1 MDEDDD
7 EDGMEDKDEVL
18 LWPTRFDRNS
28 TNPWDHDDFGDGEAM
43 ANPSDPFTG
52 PDGIDI
58 DDDWDGWE
66 DLDHDHLEEGEEC
79 TSWWKYATS
88 I

>member
-1 MDEDDD
+1 MAN
-7 EDGMEDKDEVL
+7 
-18 LWPTRFDRNS
+18 TTDRNS
-28 TNPWDHDDFGDGEAM
+28 TNPWVDHDDFGDGEAM

-66 DLDHDHLEEGEEC
+66 DFDDHLEEGESAHFLAEIRNLHLIA
-79 TSWWKYATS
+79 S
-88 I
+88 